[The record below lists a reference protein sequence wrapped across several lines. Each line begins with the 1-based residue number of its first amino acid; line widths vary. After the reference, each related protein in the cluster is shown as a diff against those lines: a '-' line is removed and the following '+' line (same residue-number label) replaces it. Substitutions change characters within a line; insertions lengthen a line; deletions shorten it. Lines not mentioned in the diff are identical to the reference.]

1 MTWRKGRIDPDLAR
15 EEIPSVPGYSEAGKK
30 SMSFEL
36 QVALRYLRAKR
47 KQAVISIITV
57 ISIIGVAAGVAALV
71 IAIAINAGFRTV
83 LQNKLLGAQPHI
95 TIQSKDGAGITDFQN
110 MTKKIESMDGVIAAA
125 PAVYEYVMLISSKA
139 RSPQGVFLK
148 GMLPESE
155 SRMSDL
161 AKNIVQGD
169 FGKFNE
175 DSIIVGKGLADSLGV
190 QVGDDIEVI
199 SAETMSTPQRPVQ
212 RTSTLTLVA
221 IFSSGL
227 YDLDHTWAYVP
238 LARAQWLKAIG
249 PDAVPSIDGRLRD
262 DDLDRAP
269 EIAASVVEKLGKEH
283 FDSTNWKELN
293 ESIMSALKLER
304 LVMFLTIGLIVLVA
318 ALNIV
323 AMLTMMVL
331 EKTRDIAILLS
342 MGATAQQIRRI
353 FVWQGVII
361 GVVGTFFGLVV
372 GHVVSFFAD
381 KYHLVHLHADVYT
394 ISYVPFRANLLDTV
408 IIAAAAIMISYLAT
422 LYPSAA
428 ASKLQPVEALRY
440 E

>member
-1 MTWRKGRIDPDLAR
+1 
-15 EEIPSVPGYSEAGKK
+15 
-30 SMSFEL
+30 MSFEL

-83 LQNKLLGAQPHI
+83 LQTKLLGAQPHI
-95 TIQSKDGAGITDFQN
+95 TIQSKDGAGISDFQN
-110 MTKKIESMDGVIAAA
+110 LTKKIESMNGVVAAA
-125 PAVYEYVMLISSKA
+125 PAVYEFVMLIGAKS

-155 SRMSDL
+155 SRMSAL
-161 AKNIVQGD
+161 EKNIVQGEY
-169 FGKFNE
+169 GKFNE
-175 DSIIVGKGLADSLGV
+175 DSIIVGRGLADSLGV
-190 QVGDDIEVI
+190 QVGDDVDVI
-199 SAETMSTPQRPVQ
+199 SAETISTPTGLKYRSS
-212 RTSTLTLVA
+212 RFTLAA

-227 YDLDHTWAYVP
+227 FDLDNSWAYVP

-249 PDAVPSIDGRLRD
+249 ADVVPSIDGRLRD

-269 EIAASVVEKLGKEH
+269 EIAASVVEKLGKDH

-293 ESIMSALKLER
+293 RSIMSALKLER
-304 LVMFLTIGLIVLVA
+304 IVMFLTIGLIVLVA

-353 FVWQGVII
+353 FVWQGVTI
-361 GVVGTFFGLVV
+361 GVVGTFVGLVV
-372 GHVVSFFAD
+372 GHLVSFFAD
-381 KYHLVHLHADVYT
+381 KYHLVQLHADVYT
-394 ISYVPFRANLLDTV
+394 ISYVPFLANPLDTV
-408 IIAAAAIMISYLAT
+408 IIAAAAILISFLAT

-428 ASKLQPVEALRY
+428 AAKLQPVEALRY

>member
-1 MTWRKGRIDPDLAR
+1 
-15 EEIPSVPGYSEAGKK
+15 
-30 SMSFEL
+30 MSFEL
-36 QVALRYLRAKR
+36 QIAFRYLRAKR
-47 KQAVISIITV
+47 KQAVISVITV
-57 ISIIGVAAGVAALV
+57 ISIVGVAAGVAALV

-95 TIQSKDGAGITDFQN
+95 TIQSKDGADIADFSN
-110 MTKKIESMDGVIAAA
+110 MAKKIEHMDGVVAAA
-125 PAVYEYVMLISSKA
+125 PAVYEFVMVTGPKA
-139 RSPQGVFLK
+139 RSPQPVFIK
-148 GMLPESE
+148 GMLPEFE
-155 SRMSDL
+155 SRMSAL

-169 FGKFNE
+169 YGKFNE

-190 QVGDDIEVI
+190 QIGDVVEVI
-199 SAETMSTPQRPVQ
+199 SAETVATPFKPVP
-212 RTSTLTLVA
+212 RTASFTVVA

-227 YDLDHTWAYVP
+227 FDLDNGWAYIA
-238 LARAQWLKAIG
+238 LSRAQWLKAIG
-249 PDAVPSIDGRLRD
+249 PDVVPSIDGRLKD
-262 DDLDRAP
+262 EDLERAP
-269 EIAASVVEKLGKEH
+269 EIAASVVEKLGKDH

-293 ESIMSALKLER
+293 RSIMDALKLER

-342 MGATAQQIRRI
+342 MGATSQQIRRI

-361 GVVGTFFGLVV
+361 GIVGTFFGLIV
-372 GHVVSFFAD
+372 GRLVSFFAD
-381 KYHLVHLHADVYT
+381 KYHLIGLHADVYT
-394 ISYVPFRANLLDTV
+394 IAYVPFRATFVDSV
-408 IIAAAAIMISYLAT
+408 IIAAVAILISFLAT

-428 ASKLQPVEALRY
+428 AAKLQPVEALRY

>member
-1 MTWRKGRIDPDLAR
+1 
-15 EEIPSVPGYSEAGKK
+15 
-30 SMSFEL
+30 MSFEL
-36 QVALRYLRAKR
+36 QVALRYLSAKR

-71 IAIAINAGFRTV
+71 IAIAVNAGFRTV

-95 TIQSKDGAGITDFQN
+95 TIQSKDGAGISDFAN
-110 MTKKIESMDGVIAAA
+110 LTKKIESMDGIVAAA
-125 PAVYEYVMLISSKA
+125 PAVYEFVMVVAAKA

-155 SRMSDL
+155 SRMSAL
-161 AKNIVQGD
+161 AKNIVKGD
-169 FGKFNE
+169 FGKFND
-175 DSIIVGKGLADSLGV
+175 DSIIVGRGLADSLGV
-190 QVGDDIEVI
+190 QVGDDVDVI
-199 SAETMSTPQRPVQ
+199 SAETISTPTGMKQRSS
-212 RTSTLTLVA
+212 RFTLVA

-227 YDLDHTWAYVP
+227 YDLDNGWAYVP

-249 PDAVPSIDGRLRD
+249 SDVVPSIDGKLRD
-262 DDLDRAP
+262 EDLERAP
-269 EIAASVVEKLGKEH
+269 EIAESIVEKLGKEH

-293 ESIMSALKLER
+293 KSIMDALKLER

-342 MGATAQQIRRI
+342 MGATSQQIRRI

-361 GVVGTFFGLVV
+361 GVVGTFFGVV
-372 GHVVSFFAD
+372 IGHLISYFGE
-381 KYHLVHLHADVYT
+381 KYHLVPLHADVYT
-394 ISYVPFRANLLDTV
+394 IAYVPFRANPLDTV
-408 IIAAAAIMISYLAT
+408 IIAAAAILISFLAT

-428 ASKLQPVEALRY
+428 AARLKPVEALY

>member
-1 MTWRKGRIDPDLAR
+1 
-15 EEIPSVPGYSEAGKK
+15 
-30 SMSFEL
+30 MSFEL

-71 IAIAINAGFRTV
+71 IAIAVNAGFRTV
-83 LQNKLLGAQPHI
+83 LQTKLLGAQPHI
-95 TIQSKDGAGITDFQN
+95 TIQSRDGEGISDFLN
-110 MTKKIESMDGVIAAA
+110 MTKKIEKMPGVVAAA
-125 PAVYEYVMLISSKA
+125 PAVYEFVMLIGAKS

-155 SRMSDL
+155 SRMSAL
-161 AKNIVQGD
+161 AKNIVQGEY
-169 FGKFNE
+169 GKFNE
-175 DSIIVGKGLADSLGV
+175 DSIIVGRGLADSLGV
-190 QVGDDIEVI
+190 QVGDDVDVI
-199 SAETMSTPQRPVQ
+199 SAETDSTPTKPIQ
-212 RTSTLTLVA
+212 RTGRFTLVA

-227 YDLDHTWAYVP
+227 FDLDNSWAYVP

-249 PDAVPSIDGRLRD
+249 PDVVPSIDGRLRD
-262 DDLDRAP
+262 EDLDRAP
-269 EIAASVVEKLGKEH
+269 EIAASVVEKLGEKH

-293 ESIMSALKLER
+293 RSIMNALKLER
-304 LVMFLTIGLIVLVA
+304 IVMFLTIGLIVLVA

-342 MGATAQQIRRI
+342 MGATAQQIQRI

-361 GVVGTFFGLVV
+361 GVVGTFFGLVF
-372 GHVVSFFAD
+372 GHLISFFAD
-381 KYHLVHLHADVYT
+381 KYHLVHLAADVYT

-408 IIAAAAIMISYLAT
+408 IIAVAAIVISFLAT

-428 ASKLQPVEALRY
+428 AAKLQPVEALRY

>member
-1 MTWRKGRIDPDLAR
+1 
-15 EEIPSVPGYSEAGKK
+15 
-30 SMSFEL
+30 MSFEL

-57 ISIIGVAAGVAALV
+57 ISIIGVTAGVAALV
-71 IAIAINAGFRTV
+71 IAIAVNAGFRTV

-95 TIQSKDGAGITDFQN
+95 TIQSKDGADISDFLN
-110 MTKKIESMDGVIAAA
+110 MTKKIESMDGVVAAA
-125 PAVYEYVMLISSKA
+125 PAVYEFVMLIGARS

-155 SRMSDL
+155 ARMSAL
-161 AKNIVQGD
+161 ARNIVQGD
-169 FGKFNE
+169 YGKFNE
-175 DSIIVGKGLADSLGV
+175 DSIIVGRGLADSLGV
-190 QVGDDIEVI
+190 QVGDDVDVI
-199 SAETMSTPQRPVQ
+199 SAETVSTPTGLKQRSS
-212 RTSTLTLVA
+212 RFTLVA

-227 YDLDHTWAYVP
+227 FDLDNSWAYVP

-249 PDAVPSIDGRLRD
+249 PDVVPSIDGKLRD
-262 DDLDRAP
+262 EDLDRAP
-269 EIAASVVEKLGKEH
+269 EIAASVVEKLGKQQ

-293 ESIMSALKLER
+293 RSIMNALKLER
-304 LVMFLTIGLIVLVA
+304 IVMFLTIGLIVLVA

-353 FVWQGVII
+353 FVWQGVTI
-361 GVVGTFFGLVV
+361 GVLGTFFGVIL
-372 GHVVSFFAD
+372 GHLISFFAD
-381 KYHLVHLHADVYT
+381 KYHLIHLAADVYT
-394 ISYVPFRANLLDTV
+394 ISYVPFRANFLDTV
-408 IIAAAAIMISYLAT
+408 IIAAAAILISFLAT

-428 ASKLQPVEALRY
+428 AANLQPVEALRY

>member
-1 MTWRKGRIDPDLAR
+1 
-15 EEIPSVPGYSEAGKK
+15 
-30 SMSFEL
+30 MSFEL

-71 IAIAINAGFRTV
+71 VAIAINAGFRTV

-95 TIQSKDGAGITDFQN
+95 TIQSRDGAGISDFQDL
-110 MTKKIESMDGVIAAA
+110 TKRIESMAGVVAAA
-125 PAVYEYVMLISSKA
+125 PAVYEFVMVISAKSS
-139 RSPQGVFLK
+139 SPHGVFLK

-155 SRMSDL
+155 SRMSAL

-169 FGKFNE
+169 FGKFND
-175 DSIIVGKGLADSLGV
+175 DSIIVGKDLADSLGV
-190 QVGDDIEVI
+190 QVGDDVDVI
-199 SAETMSTPQRPVQ
+199 SAETISTPAGLKQRSSRFTV
-212 RTSTLTLVA
+212 VA

-227 YDLDHTWAYVP
+227 FDLDNGWAYVP
-238 LARAQWLKAIG
+238 LARAQWLKAVRT
-249 PDAVPSIDGRLRD
+249 DVVPSIDGRLRD
-262 DDLDRAP
+262 EDLDRAP
-269 EIAASVVEKLGKEH
+269 EIAAAIVEKLGKDH

-293 ESIMSALKLER
+293 RSIMNALKLER
-304 LVMFLTIGLIVLVA
+304 IVMFLTIGLIVLVA

-353 FVWQGVII
+353 FVWQGIII
-361 GVVGTFFGLVV
+361 GVVGTFLGLVL
-372 GHVVSFFAD
+372 GHLISFFAD
-381 KYHLVHLHADVYT
+381 KYHLVHLAGDVYT

-408 IIAAAAIMISYLAT
+408 IIAAAAIVISFLAT

-428 ASKLQPVEALRY
+428 AANLQPVEALRY

>member
-1 MTWRKGRIDPDLAR
+1 
-15 EEIPSVPGYSEAGKK
+15 
-30 SMSFEL
+30 MSFEL

-57 ISIIGVAAGVAALV
+57 NSIMGVAAGVAALV

-95 TIQSKDGAGITDFQN
+95 TIQSKDGAGISDFVN
-110 MTKKIESMDGVIAAA
+110 MTKKIEGMDGVVAAA
-125 PAVYEYVMLISSKA
+125 PSVYEFVMLISAKS

-161 AKNIVQGD
+161 AKNIVQGE

-175 DSIIVGKGLADSLGV
+175 DSIIVGRGLADALGV
-190 QVGDDIEVI
+190 QVGDDVDVI
-199 SAETMSTPQRPVQ
+199 SAETISTPSGLKQRSS
-212 RTSTLTLVA
+212 RFTLVA

-227 YDLDHTWAYVP
+227 FDLDNSWAYAP

-249 PDAVPSIDGRLRD
+249 TDVVPSIDGRLRD
-262 DDLDRAP
+262 EDLDRAP

-293 ESIMSALKLER
+293 RSIMNALKLER
-304 LVMFLTIGLIVLVA
+304 IVMFLTIGLIVLVA

-361 GVVGTFFGLVV
+361 GVVGTFFGLVL
-372 GHVVSFFAD
+372 GHLISFFAD
-381 KYHLVHLHADVYT
+381 KYHLVHLAADVYT
-394 ISYVPFRANLLDTV
+394 IAYVPFRANLLDTV
-408 IIAAAAIMISYLAT
+408 IIAAAAILISFIAT

-428 ASKLQPVEALRY
+428 AAKLQPVEALRY

>member
-1 MTWRKGRIDPDLAR
+1 
-15 EEIPSVPGYSEAGKK
+15 
-30 SMSFEL
+30 MSFEL

-83 LQNKLLGAQPHI
+83 LQSKLLGAQPHI
-95 TIQSKDGAGITDFQN
+95 TIQSKDGAGIADFSS
-110 MTKKIESMDGVIAAA
+110 MTKKIESMDGVVAAA
-125 PAVYEYVMLISSKA
+125 PAVYEFVMLTGAKS

-155 SRMSDL
+155 ARMSAL
-161 AKNIVQGD
+161 AKNIVKGD
-169 FGKFNE
+169 FGKFND
-175 DSIIVGKGLADSLGV
+175 DSIIVGRGLADSLGI
-190 QVGDDIEVI
+190 QIGDDVDVI
-199 SAETMSTPQRPVQ
+199 SAETVSTPHGLQYRSS
-212 RTSTLTLVA
+212 RFTLVA

-227 YDLDHTWAYVP
+227 YDLDNGWAYVP

-249 PDAVPSIDGRLRD
+249 SDVVPSIDGKLRD
-262 DDLDRAP
+262 EDLERAP
-269 EIAASVVEKLGKEH
+269 EIAESIVEKLGKEH

-293 ESIMSALKLER
+293 KSIMDALKLER

-342 MGATAQQIRRI
+342 MGATSQQIRRI

-361 GVVGTFFGLVV
+361 GVVGTFFGVV
-372 GHVVSFFAD
+372 IGHLISYFGE
-381 KYHLVHLHADVYT
+381 KYHLVPLHADVYT
-394 ISYVPFRANLLDTV
+394 IAYVPFRANPMDTV
-408 IIAAAAIMISYLAT
+408 IIAAAAILISFLAT

-428 ASKLQPVEALRY
+428 AAKLQPVEALRY

>member
-1 MTWRKGRIDPDLAR
+1 
-15 EEIPSVPGYSEAGKK
+15 
-30 SMSFEL
+30 MSFEL

-71 IAIAINAGFRTV
+71 IAIAVNAGFRTV

-95 TIQSKDGAGITDFQN
+95 TIQSKDGADIADFSN
-110 MTKKIESMDGVIAAA
+110 LAKKIEHMDGVVAAA
-125 PAVYEYVMLISSKA
+125 PAVYQFVMLTSAKA
-139 RSPQGVFLK
+139 RTPEGVFLK
-148 GMLPESE
+148 GMLPDSE
-155 SRMSDL
+155 SRMSAL
-161 AKNIVQGD
+161 AKNIVDGD
-169 FGKFNE
+169 YGKFND
-175 DSIIVGKGLADSLGV
+175 DSIIVGKGLADALGV
-190 QVGDDIEVI
+190 KVGDEVEAI
-199 SAETMSTPQRPVQ
+199 SAETVATPFRPVP
-212 RTSTLTLVA
+212 RTANFNVVA

-227 YDLDHTWAYVP
+227 FDLDNGWAYVP
-238 LARAQWLKAIG
+238 LSRAQWLKAIA
-249 PDAVPSIDGRLRD
+249 PDVVPSIDGRLKD
-262 DDLDRAP
+262 EDLDRAP
-269 EIAASVVEKLGKEH
+269 EIAASVVEKLGKDR

-293 ESIMSALKLER
+293 RSIMDALKLER

-361 GVVGTFFGLVV
+361 GLVGTFLGLIL
-372 GHVVSFFAD
+372 GHVISFIAD
-381 KYHLVHLHADVYT
+381 KYHLVHLAADVYT
-394 ISYVPFRANLLDTV
+394 ISYVPFRASLRDTV
-408 IIAAAAIMISYLAT
+408 IIGAAAILISFIAT

-428 ASKLQPVEALRY
+428 AAKLQPVEALRY

>member
-1 MTWRKGRIDPDLAR
+1 
-15 EEIPSVPGYSEAGKK
+15 
-30 SMSFEL
+30 MSFEL

-71 IAIAINAGFRTV
+71 IAIAVNAGFRTV

-95 TIQSKDGAGITDFQN
+95 TIQSKDGADISDFSN
-110 MTKKIESMDGVIAAA
+110 VAKKIEHMDGVVAAA
-125 PAVYEYVMLISSKA
+125 PAVYQFVMLTSAKA

-148 GMLPESE
+148 GMLPEFE
-155 SRMSDL
+155 ARMSAL

-169 FGKFNE
+169 YGKFNE
-175 DSIIVGKGLADSLGV
+175 DSIIVGRGLADSLGV
-190 QVGDDIEVI
+190 QIGDVVQVI
-199 SAETMSTPQRPVQ
+199 SAETVSTPVRPVP
-212 RTSTLTLVA
+212 RTANFTVTA

-227 YDLDHTWAYVP
+227 FDLDNGWAYVP
-238 LARAQWLKAIG
+238 LARAQWLKAIAS
-249 PDAVPSIDGRLRD
+249 DVVPSIDGRLKEE
-262 DDLDRAP
+262 DLDRAP
-269 EIAASVVEKLGKEH
+269 EIAASVVEKLGKDH

-293 ESIMSALKLER
+293 RSIMDALKLER

-342 MGATAQQIRRI
+342 MGATSQQIRRI

-361 GVVGTFFGLVV
+361 GIVGTFLGLIL
-372 GHVVSFFAD
+372 GHVISFIAD
-381 KYHLVHLHADVYT
+381 KYHLVHLAADVYT
-394 ISYVPFRANLLDTV
+394 IAYVPFRANLLDTV
-408 IIAAAAIMISYLAT
+408 IIGAAAILISFLAT
-422 LYPSAA
+422 IYPSAA
-428 ASKLQPVEALRY
+428 AARLQPVEALRY

>member
-1 MTWRKGRIDPDLAR
+1 
-15 EEIPSVPGYSEAGKK
+15 
-30 SMSFEL
+30 MSFEL

-83 LQNKLLGAQPHI
+83 LQTKLLGAQPHI
-95 TIQSKDGAGITDFQN
+95 TIQSKDGADISDFPN
-110 MTKKIESMDGVIAAA
+110 VVKKIEGMDGVVAAA
-125 PAVYEYVMLISSKA
+125 PAVYQFVLVNSAKS

-155 SRMSDL
+155 SRMSAL
-161 AKNIVQGD
+161 ATNIVQGD
-169 FGKFNE
+169 YGKFNE

-190 QVGDDIEVI
+190 KVGDEVQAI
-199 SAETMSTPQRPVQ
+199 SAETVSTPFKPVP
-212 RTSTLTLVA
+212 RTANFIVVA
-221 IFSSGL
+221 VFSSGL
-227 YDLDHTWAYVP
+227 FDLDNGWAYIP
-238 LARAQWLKAIG
+238 LARAQWLKAIA
-249 PDAVPSIDGRLRD
+249 PDVVPSIDGRLKD
-262 DDLDRAP
+262 EDLERAP
-269 EIAASVVEKLGKEH
+269 EIAAAVVEKLGKEH

-293 ESIMSALKLER
+293 RSIMDALKLER

-372 GHVVSFFAD
+372 GHLVSFFAD
-381 KYHLVHLHADVYT
+381 KYHLVQLHADVYT

-408 IIAAAAIMISYLAT
+408 IIAAAAILISFLAT

-428 ASKLQPVEALRY
+428 AANLQPVEALRY

>member
-1 MTWRKGRIDPDLAR
+1 
-15 EEIPSVPGYSEAGKK
+15 
-30 SMSFEL
+30 MSFEL

-71 IAIAINAGFRTV
+71 IAIAVNAGFRTV

-95 TIQSKDGAGITDFQN
+95 TIQSKDGAGISDFAN
-110 MTKKIESMDGVIAAA
+110 LTRKIESMDGIVAAA
-125 PAVYEYVMLISSKA
+125 PAVYEFVMVVAAKA

-155 SRMSDL
+155 SRMSAL
-161 AKNIVQGD
+161 AKNIVKGD
-169 FGKFNE
+169 FGKFND
-175 DSIIVGKGLADSLGV
+175 DSIIVGRGLADSLGV
-190 QVGDDIEVI
+190 QVGDDVDVI
-199 SAETMSTPQRPVQ
+199 SAETISTPTGMKQRSS
-212 RTSTLTLVA
+212 RFTLVA

-227 YDLDHTWAYVP
+227 YDLDNGWAYVP

-249 PDAVPSIDGRLRD
+249 SDVVPSIDGKLRD
-262 DDLDRAP
+262 EDLDRAP
-269 EIAASVVEKLGKEH
+269 EIAESIVEKLGKEH

-293 ESIMSALKLER
+293 KSIMDALKLER

-342 MGATAQQIRRI
+342 MGATSQQIRRI

-361 GVVGTFFGLVV
+361 GVVGTFFGVV
-372 GHVVSFFAD
+372 IGHLISYFGE
-381 KYHLVHLHADVYT
+381 KYHLVPLHADVYT
-394 ISYVPFRANLLDTV
+394 IAYVPFRANPLDTV
-408 IIAAAAIMISYLAT
+408 IIAAAAIMISFLAT

-428 ASKLQPVEALRY
+428 AARLKPVEALRY

>member
-1 MTWRKGRIDPDLAR
+1 
-15 EEIPSVPGYSEAGKK
+15 
-30 SMSFEL
+30 MSFEL

-47 KQAVISIITV
+47 KQAVISIITI

-83 LQNKLLGAQPHI
+83 LQTKLLGAQPHI
-95 TIQSKDGAGITDFQN
+95 TIYSRDGGGIADFAN
-110 MTKKIESMDGVIAAA
+110 LTKKIEGMDGVVAAA
-125 PAVYEYVMLISSKA
+125 PAVYEFVMLISAKA

-155 SRMSDL
+155 ARMSAL

-169 FGKFNE
+169 YGKFND
-175 DSIIVGKGLADSLGV
+175 DSLIVGKGLADSLGV
-190 QVGDDIEVI
+190 QVGDDVDVI
-199 SAETMSTPQRPVQ
+199 SAETISTPSGLRQRSS
-212 RTSTLTLVA
+212 RFTLVA

-227 YDLDHTWAYVP
+227 FDLDNSWAYVP

-249 PDAVPSIDGRLRD
+249 SDVVPSIDGKLRD
-262 DDLDRAP
+262 EDLDRAP

-283 FDSTNWKELN
+283 FDSTNWIVLN
-293 ESIMSALKLER
+293 ESIMNALKLER
-304 LVMFLTIGLIVLVA
+304 IVMFLTIGLIVLVA

-361 GVVGTFFGLVV
+361 GVVGTFLGLIL
-372 GHVVSFFAD
+372 GHLISFFAD
-381 KYHLVHLHADVYT
+381 KYHLVHLAADVYT

-408 IIAAAAIMISYLAT
+408 IIAAAAILISFLAT

-428 ASKLQPVEALRY
+428 AAKLQPVEALRY

>member
-1 MTWRKGRIDPDLAR
+1 
-15 EEIPSVPGYSEAGKK
+15 
-30 SMSFEL
+30 MSFEL

-57 ISIIGVAAGVAALV
+57 ISIIGVTAGVAALV
-71 IAIAINAGFRTV
+71 IAIAVNAGFRTV

-95 TIQSKDGAGITDFQN
+95 TIQSKDGADISDFLN
-110 MTKKIESMDGVIAAA
+110 MTKKIESMDGVVAAA
-125 PAVYEYVMLISSKA
+125 PAVYEFVMLIGAKS

-155 SRMSDL
+155 SRMSAL
-161 AKNIVQGD
+161 AKNIVQGEY
-169 FGKFNE
+169 GKFNE
-175 DSIIVGKGLADSLGV
+175 DSIIVGRGLADSLGV
-190 QVGDDIEVI
+190 QVGDDVDVI
-199 SAETMSTPQRPVQ
+199 SAETVSTPTGLKQRSS
-212 RTSTLTLVA
+212 RFTLVA

-227 YDLDHTWAYVP
+227 FDLDNSWAYVP

-249 PDAVPSIDGRLRD
+249 PDVVPSIDGRLTD
-262 DDLDRAP
+262 ENLDRAP
-269 EIAASVVEKLGKEH
+269 EIAASVVEKLGKKH

-293 ESIMSALKLER
+293 RSIMNALKLER
-304 LVMFLTIGLIVLVA
+304 IVMFLTIGLIVLVA

-372 GHVVSFFAD
+372 GHLISFFAD
-381 KYHLVHLHADVYT
+381 KYHLVHLAADVYT
-394 ISYVPFRANLLDTV
+394 ISYVPFRANVLDTV
-408 IIAAAAIMISYLAT
+408 IIAAAAIVISFFAT

-428 ASKLQPVEALRY
+428 AAKLQPVEALRY

>member
-1 MTWRKGRIDPDLAR
+1 
-15 EEIPSVPGYSEAGKK
+15 
-30 SMSFEL
+30 MSFEL

-57 ISIIGVAAGVAALV
+57 ISIIGVTAGVAALV
-71 IAIAINAGFRTV
+71 IAIAVNAGFRTV

-95 TIQSKDGAGITDFQN
+95 TIQSKDGADISDFLN
-110 MTKKIESMDGVIAAA
+110 MTKKIESMDGVVAAA
-125 PAVYEYVMLISSKA
+125 PAVYEFVMLIGARS

-155 SRMSDL
+155 ARMSAL
-161 AKNIVQGD
+161 ARNIVQGD
-169 FGKFNE
+169 YGKFNE
-175 DSIIVGKGLADSLGV
+175 DSIIVGRGLADSLGV
-190 QVGDDIEVI
+190 QVGDDVDVI
-199 SAETMSTPQRPVQ
+199 SAETVSTPTGLKQRSS
-212 RTSTLTLVA
+212 RFTLVA

-227 YDLDHTWAYVP
+227 FDLDNSWAYVP

-249 PDAVPSIDGRLRD
+249 PDVVPSIDGKLRD
-262 DDLDRAP
+262 EDLDRAP
-269 EIAASVVEKLGKEH
+269 EIAASVVEKLGKQQ

-293 ESIMSALKLER
+293 RSIMNALKLER
-304 LVMFLTIGLIVLVA
+304 IVMFLTIGLIVLVA

-353 FVWQGVII
+353 FVWQGVTI
-361 GVVGTFFGLVV
+361 GVLGTFFGVV
-372 GHVVSFFAD
+372 LGHLISFFAD
-381 KYHLVHLHADVYT
+381 KYHLIHLAADVYT
-394 ISYVPFRANLLDTV
+394 ISYVPFRANFLDTV
-408 IIAAAAIMISYLAT
+408 IIAAAAILISFLAT

-428 ASKLQPVEALRY
+428 AANLQPVEALRY

>member
-1 MTWRKGRIDPDLAR
+1 
-15 EEIPSVPGYSEAGKK
+15 
-30 SMSFEL
+30 MSFEL
-36 QVALRYLRAKR
+36 DVALRYLRAKR

-83 LQNKLLGAQPHI
+83 LQTKLLGAQPHI
-95 TIQSKDGAGITDFQN
+95 TIQSKDGAGIPDFQN
-110 MTKKIESMDGVIAAA
+110 LTKKIESMDGVVAAA
-125 PAVYEYVMLISSKA
+125 PAVYEFVMLIGAKS

-148 GMLPESE
+148 GMLPASE
-155 SRMSDL
+155 SRMSAL

-169 FGKFNE
+169 YGKFDE
-175 DSIIVGKGLADSLGV
+175 DSIIVGRGLADSLGV
-190 QVGDDIEVI
+190 QVGDDVDVI
-199 SAETMSTPQRPVQ
+199 SAETISTPTGLKQRSS
-212 RTSTLTLVA
+212 RFTLTA

-227 YDLDHTWAYVP
+227 FDLDNSWAYVP
-238 LARAQWLKAIG
+238 LARAQWLKAI
-249 PDAVPSIDGRLRD
+249 PADVVPSIDARLRD
-262 DDLDRAP
+262 EDLDRAP
-269 EIAASVVEKLGKEH
+269 EIAAAIVEKLGKDH

-293 ESIMSALKLER
+293 RSIMNALKLER
-304 LVMFLTIGLIVLVA
+304 IVMFLTIGLIVLVA

-342 MGATAQQIRRI
+342 MGATARQIRRI

-361 GVVGTFFGLVV
+361 GVVGTFLGLVL
-372 GHVVSFFAD
+372 GHLISFFAD
-381 KYHLVHLHADVYT
+381 KYHLVHLAADVYT
-394 ISYVPFRANLLDTV
+394 ISYVPFRANLLDTA
-408 IIAAAAIMISYLAT
+408 IIAAAAIVISFLAT

-428 ASKLQPVEALRY
+428 AARLQPVEALRY

>member
-1 MTWRKGRIDPDLAR
+1 
-15 EEIPSVPGYSEAGKK
+15 
-30 SMSFEL
+30 
-36 QVALRYLRAKR
+36 
-47 KQAVISIITV
+47 
-57 ISIIGVAAGVAALV
+57 
-71 IAIAINAGFRTV
+71 
-83 LQNKLLGAQPHI
+83 
-95 TIQSKDGAGITDFQN
+95 
-110 MTKKIESMDGVIAAA
+110 MDGVIAAA
-125 PAVYEYVMLISSKA
+125 PAVYEYVMLISAKA

-175 DSIIVGKGLADSLGV
+175 DSIIVGMGLADSLGV

-269 EIAASVVEKLGKEH
+269 EIAASVVEK
-283 FDSTNWKELN
+283 ELPYAR
-293 ESIMSALKLER
+293 I
-304 LVMFLTIGLIVLVA
+304 I
-318 ALNIV
+318 
-323 AMLTMMVL
+323 
-331 EKTRDIAILLS
+331 RDC
-342 MGATAQQIRRI
+342 
-353 FVWQGVII
+353 
-361 GVVGTFFGLVV
+361 
-372 GHVVSFFAD
+372 FA
-381 KYHLVHLHADVYT
+381 
-394 ISYVPFRANLLDTV
+394 
-408 IIAAAAIMISYLAT
+408 
-422 LYPSAA
+422 
-428 ASKLQPVEALRY
+428 
-440 E
+440 